1 MNKLLV
7 KPIFTL
13 FSATAKPAVVAPVVS
28 ISKRNIGFC
37 FGTHKDTP
45 KENVTLRQDGRDAQ
59 KGFHPE
65 QSQKNTDQFRK
76 D

>member
-7 KPIFTL
+7 KPIITL
-13 FSATAKPAVVAPVVS
+13 FSATAKPVVVAPVVN

-37 FGTHKDTP
+37 FGTYKGTNKDDIT
-45 KENVTLRQDGRDAQ
+45 TRQDGRDAQ

-65 QSQKNTDQFRK
+65 QSQKSSDQFKK